1 MRRQFD
7 LPEGD
12 REFLDARG
20 CPWET
25 VCDGQRWLIVGQI
38 KVPPGYKTQEVA
50 VALSIEPSYPDT
62 QIDMAY
68 FFPPLELASA
78 RAIAA
83 LSTQAIDGKTFQR
96 WSRHRTAQNKWRPD
110 VDCVATHLAQVA
122 IWLQR
127 EVEKS

>member
-12 REFLDARG
+12 REYLDTRG
-20 CPWET
+20 YLWES
-25 VCDGQRWLIVGQI
+25 VRNGQRWLIVKQFE
-38 KVPPGYKTQEVA
+38 VPPGYKTQDVT

-68 FFPPLELASA
+68 FFPPLELANG

-83 LSTQAIDGKTFQR
+83 LSTQSIDGQIFQR
-96 WSRHRTAQNKWRPD
+96 WSRHRTEQNRWRPD
-110 VDCVATHLAQVA
+110 VDCVATHLAQVTS
-122 IWLQR
+122 WLKR